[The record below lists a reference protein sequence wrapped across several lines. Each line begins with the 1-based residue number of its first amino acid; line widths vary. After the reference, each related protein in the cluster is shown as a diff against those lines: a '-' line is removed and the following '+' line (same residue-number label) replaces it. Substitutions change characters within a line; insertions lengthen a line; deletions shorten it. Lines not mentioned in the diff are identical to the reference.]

1 MAAHT
6 GKELA
11 YLLGCIGEVLILR
24 TYESEFAG
32 SMANKVYDY
41 ERWEDM
47 GTLIRGIHEIEW
59 QKQKKK
65 NTWSRESCLWRKEKK
80 R

>member
-1 MAAHT
+1 MT
-6 GKELA
+6 
-11 YLLGCIGEVLILR
+11 
-24 TYESEFAG
+24 
-32 SMANKVYDY
+32 NKVYDY

>member
-1 MAAHT
+1 
-6 GKELA
+6 
-11 YLLGCIGEVLILR
+11 
-24 TYESEFAG
+24 
-32 SMANKVYDY
+32 MANKVYDY

-47 GTLIRGIHEIEW
+47 DTFIRDIHEIEW

-65 NTWSRESCLWRKEKK
+65 NTWRRESCLWRKEKK

>member
-1 MAAHT
+1 MFILKT
-6 GKELA
+6 FEL
-11 YLLGCIGEVLILR
+11 
-24 TYESEFAG
+24 EFAG
-32 SMANKVYDY
+32 SMANSVYDY
-41 ERWEDM
+41 KGREDM